1 MLLGVLFA
9 LLAGLMWGLIFIA
22 PLLVPDYPPSLL
34 ASGRYLAFGLI
45 VLPLAWRA
53 RRRLAELG
61 RRDWQ
66 EALALTLVGN
76 LLYYFCLS
84 AAILRIGSPLAAM
97 IIGTLPVVTALAAN
111 ALYARHDGRLSRIR
125 LYPALLLMG
134 AGLYLV
140 NRAEL
145 AWRPLPLAQQVMG
158 ITLAVVAVLCWTW
171 YPLRNARWLRSH
183 PGRSPAIWATA
194 QGLVTLPVALL
205 AYLGSL
211 GHLALTAPAFP
222 LPLGPTPLR
231 FMLLMG
237 ALGLLCSWLGTL
249 CWNEASQ
256 RLPTVLVGPLI
267 VFETLAGLL
276 YAFLLREAWPPAST
290 LLGVA
295 SLVMGVIYLLG
306 GKPATVKSKSETN
319 ARRT

>member
-9 LLAGLMWGLIFIA
+9 LLAGLMWGLIFVA
-22 PLLVPDYPPSLL
+22 PLLVDGYPPALL

-53 RRRLAELG
+53 RKRLAALSPS
-61 RRDWQ
+61 DWR

-76 LLYYFCLS
+76 LVYYFCLS
-84 AAILRIGSPLAAM
+84 GAILRIGSPLAAM

-111 ALYARHDGRLSRIR
+111 HLYGERDGRLSRTR

-145 AWRPLPLAQQVMG
+145 TWHADARTDQLFGLA
-158 ITLAVVAVLCWTW
+158 LAVAAVLCWTW
-171 YPLRNARWLRSH
+171 YPLRNARWLRAH
-183 PGRSPAIWATA
+183 PGRSPAVWATA
-194 QGLVTLPVALL
+194 QGLVTLPVALI

-211 GHLALTAPAFP
+211 GHLALSAPEFP
-222 LPLGPTPLR
+222 LPFGPTPLR
-231 FMLLMG
+231 FVLLMG
-237 ALGLLCSWLGTL
+237 AVGLFCSWLGTL

-256 RLPTVLVGPLI
+256 RLPTAMVGPLI

-276 YAFLLREAWPPAST
+276 YAFMLRGAMPPMST
-290 LLGVA
+290 LIGVVC
-295 SLVMGVIYLLG
+295 LVAGVLYVLA
-306 GKPATVKSKSETN
+306 GKPQPQPEKRAK
-319 ARRT
+319 ARLT

>member
-9 LLAGLMWGLIFIA
+9 LLASLMWGLIFVA
-22 PLLVPDYPPSLL
+22 PLLVDGYPSALL

-45 VLPLAWRA
+45 VLPFAWQA
-53 RRRLAELG
+53 RKRLAALSAS
-61 RRDWQ
+61 DWR

-76 LLYYFCLS
+76 LIYYFCLS
-84 AAILRIGSPLAAM
+84 GAILRIGSPLAAM

-111 ALYARHDGRLSRIR
+111 CLYGARDGRLSRAR

-140 NRAEL
+140 NHAEL
-145 AWRPLPLAQQVMG
+145 TWQAEARTEQLFGLA
-158 ITLAVVAVLCWTW
+158 LAVAAVLCWTW
-171 YPLRNARWLRSH
+171 YPLRNARWLREH
-183 PGRSPAIWATA
+183 PGRSPVVWATA
-194 QGLVTLPVALL
+194 QGLVTLPVALI

-211 GHLALTAPAFP
+211 GHLTLSAPDFP
-222 LPLGPTPLR
+222 LPFGPTPLR
-231 FMLLMG
+231 FVLLMG
-237 ALGLLCSWLGTL
+237 AVGLFCSWLGTL

-276 YAFLLREAWPPAST
+276 YAFMLRGIMPTMST
-290 LLGVA
+290 LLGVVC
-295 SLVMGVIYLLG
+295 LVVGVLYVIT
-306 GKPATVKSKSETN
+306 GKPRHLPEKRVKAWLT
-319 ARRT
+319 